1 MTTPCPELFKT
12 LFGIASYPD
21 TRETEESDLM
31 PSQTFRK
38 ALRIV
43 LAIAY
48 NQAQSRTT
56 PHRKIRRIGGM
67 GADDADAILGLLTFA
82 DIVGG
87 DEDGYR
93 IARSPRMIS
102 LAEVYAAVTPA
113 RKLPKTSF
121 DHLYDTLIDKARTAA
136 IADLDGIDLSSTL
149 ADLLGAGHDAAFEVA
164 ERGH

>member
-31 PSQTFRK
+31 PSQTFRT

-56 PHRKIRRIGGM
+56 PHRKICRIGGI
-67 GADDADAILGLLTFA
+67 AEHDADAILGLLKFA
-82 DIVGG
+82 DIVSG
-87 DEDGYR
+87 DDEGYQL
-93 IARSPRMIS
+93 ARSPRMVS
-102 LAEVYAAVTPA
+102 LAEIYAAVTPA

-121 DHLYDTLIDKARTAA
+121 DYLYDALIDKARTAA

-149 ADLLGAGHDAAFEVA
+149 ADLLGTGQGTSFEVA
-164 ERGH
+164 DRGH

>member
-21 TRETEESDLM
+21 TRETDESDLM

-43 LAIAY
+43 LTIAY
-48 NQAQSRTT
+48 NQTLSRTT

-67 GADDADAILGLLTFA
+67 GAHDADAILDLLKFA
-82 DIVGG
+82 DIIAG
-87 DEDGYR
+87 DDNGYR
-93 IARSPRMIS
+93 IARSLRMVS
-102 LAEVYAAVTPA
+102 LAEVYAAITPA

-121 DHLYDTLIDKARTAA
+121 DHLYDVIIDKARTAA

-149 ADLLGAGHDAAFEVA
+149 ADLLGTEHHGSLEMA